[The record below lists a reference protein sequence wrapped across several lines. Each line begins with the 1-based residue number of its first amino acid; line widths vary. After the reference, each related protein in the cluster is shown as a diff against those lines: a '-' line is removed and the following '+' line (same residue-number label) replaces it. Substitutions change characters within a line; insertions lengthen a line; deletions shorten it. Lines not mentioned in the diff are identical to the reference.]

1 MRVESAVTS
10 VSWIPSEAVAGLA
23 KMGFTAGAV
32 RYDDPPPDRITD
44 LAALHAAG
52 RFRFANRLAAW
63 VEVRDGT
70 VVDAGYT
77 GRGYISCTRV
87 YLGGRAGITFQPAE
101 FPELRADP
109 EVHGGEAVFVQ
120 TAGGRTGM
128 PYPRPVRGRPFAQ
141 WTAPTVWTTLR
152 LTIRADGSSVSELA
166 GASPFPRHWIYDQ
179 RGQLVAKSGLA
190 AYEDWA
196 RTAYGSHSPWGGED
210 TQPLVTAA
218 ESSLE
223 RQISTTIMRGGIR
236 PSVRRLPRGTVLAE
250 QGEPGQDL
258 YLLLDGVLAVLVN
271 GQELGELGP
280 GAIAGE
286 RALLEDGVRTATLR
300 TVTDCVV
307 AVAGRDQ
314 VDRDRLAE
322 LAAPRHREDIPD
334 R

>member
-1 MRVESAVTS
+1 
-10 VSWIPSEAVAGLA
+10 
-23 KMGFTAGAV
+23 
-32 RYDDPPPDRITD
+32 
-44 LAALHAAG
+44 
-52 RFRFANRLAAW
+52 
-63 VEVRDGT
+63 
-70 VVDAGYT
+70 
-77 GRGYISCTRV
+77 
-87 YLGGRAGITFQPAE
+87 
-101 FPELRADP
+101 
-109 EVHGGEAVFVQ
+109 
-120 TAGGRTGM
+120 M
-128 PYPRPVRGRPFAQ
+128 PYPRPVRGRPFGQ
-141 WTAPTVWTTLR
+141 WTAPTAWTTL

-250 QGEPGQDL
+250 QGEPGQEL
-258 YLLLDGVLAVLVN
+258 YLLLDGVLAVLMN

-300 TVTDCVV
+300 AVTDCVV

>member
-1 MRVESAVTS
+1 
-10 VSWIPSEAVAGLA
+10 
-23 KMGFTAGAV
+23 
-32 RYDDPPPDRITD
+32 
-44 LAALHAAG
+44 
-52 RFRFANRLAAW
+52 
-63 VEVRDGT
+63 
-70 VVDAGYT
+70 
-77 GRGYISCTRV
+77 
-87 YLGGRAGITFQPAE
+87 
-101 FPELRADP
+101 
-109 EVHGGEAVFVQ
+109 
-120 TAGGRTGM
+120 
-128 PYPRPVRGRPFAQ
+128 
-141 WTAPTVWTTLR
+141 
-152 LTIRADGSSVSELA
+152 
-166 GASPFPRHWIYDQ
+166 
-179 RGQLVAKSGLA
+179 
-190 AYEDWA
+190 
-196 RTAYGSHSPWGGED
+196 
-210 TQPLVTAA
+210 VTAA

-250 QGEPGQDL
+250 QGEPGQEL

-300 TVTDCVV
+300 AVTDCVV